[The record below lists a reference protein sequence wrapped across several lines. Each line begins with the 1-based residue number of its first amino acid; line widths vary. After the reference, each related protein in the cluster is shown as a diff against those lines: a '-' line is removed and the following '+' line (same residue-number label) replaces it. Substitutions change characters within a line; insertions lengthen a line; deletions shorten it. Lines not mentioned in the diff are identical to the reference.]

1 MALNTN
7 EVEIAVTGAIYSFA
21 TTEVGP
27 TDHNDALP
35 LTAKEHGYTNEDGVE
50 ITSDKSITN
59 ILAWQNATQ
68 VRSVVTDASITVSF
82 TLIQD
87 NADNQA
93 LFYGVAKDA
102 VTGAYHWDP
111 AATGGRKSFV
121 IDGIDTTNGTKV
133 RYYFPEAEV
142 TATEAITLNSSSPVS
157 FGITIT
163 AYKTAGGFNSQ
174 VWHGDLV

>member
-1 MALNTN
+1 MAQNSN

-27 TDHNDALP
+27 EDHNDALP

-50 ITSDKSITN
+50 ITADKSISN
-59 ILAWQNATQ
+59 ILAWQNATL
-68 VRSVVTDASITVSF
+68 VRSVVTEASVTVSF

-87 NADNQA
+87 NADNRS
-93 LFYGVAKDA
+93 LFYGVGVDA

-142 TATEAITLNSSSPVS
+142 TATEPITLNSSTPVS

-163 AYKTAGGFNSQ
+163 AYKTAEGYNSL
-174 VWHGDLV
+174 VWHGDLA